1 MKAIVLII
9 YYKRTEKVINMDKI
23 KVVGARLHNLKNLNV
38 EIPKKKMVVI
48 TGVSGSGK
56 SSLAFDIIFDEGMNR
71 YLQAIGFPPKF
82 EDEKPFDLL
91 EGLSPT
97 VAVEQR
103 TTRVFN
109 PRSTVGTKTRLY
121 NLLRMLYATE
131 GVLICPICKEA
142 VNENLECDLC
152 GMIVERLE
160 IKHFSFNEPSG
171 MCLACKG
178 RGYQM
183 HLKEELIVQDYNKNL
198 MQITKAGSAVFADQ
212 IRFVEQ
218 LPKFYDFDIKAPYK
232 DLPEDVKQVFLYGSG
247 KKLSFEWDSKTFTGT
262 LERVFEGIIPH
273 IERAL
278 TESKSAYRR
287 DKIHKNFMLL
297 KKCEECEGY
306 RINEQARSV
315 KIGDKNIGELAIMPI
330 DQLISFLEELTK
342 KYLST
347 IQGKNMCGI
356 VIKGLNSMRDVG
368 LSYIHLNRTLP
379 TLSGGELQ
387 RLSLMTHLDA
397 GIDSLIY
404 ILDEPSMSLHE
415 REKDSLIEFLKKLK
429 DLGNTIIIVEHD
441 KRFIEIADDIIDIGP
456 GAGINGGE
464 LVFQGSLEELKNT
477 SNSYTAQFLT
487 GKISL
492 PQKSAELKKAI
503 NNSTEYLTIKNAKTN
518 NLKNIEVKI
527 PLSMMVGIAGVSGSG
542 KSSLILDTLVPLL
555 QPFFKRGIDKNKNK
569 NNENGEEE
577 NGEEFLE
584 YSGMISGW
592 ENLDE
597 VIVVNQKPI
606 SRVKTSTPASYIGIW
621 DKIRNKFS
629 KLAESKKRK
638 YSAGHFSYNS
648 DKGRCPSCKGTGE
661 QDLKISFLSSFN
673 IICKECHGFRY
684 KPEILDVKY
693 KNNSIVDVLNMT
705 VSEALKLFKSDASI
719 SKILQILENIGM
731 GYITLG
737 QPAPTLS
744 GGEAQRVKLAKE
756 LGRARKTK
764 SLYILDEPTVGLSF
778 YDVVKLIELLDQLVR
793 EGNSVLIIEHDPEIL
808 SYCDYLIE
816 LGPEG
821 GPKGGEV
828 IAEGPLA
835 KIKENVNS
843 RTGPYLN

>member
-1 MKAIVLII
+1 
-9 YYKRTEKVINMDKI
+9 MDKI
-23 KVVGARLHNLKNLNV
+23 KVVGARIHNLKDLNV
-38 EIPKKKMVVI
+38 EIPKKKMVLI

-71 YLQAIGFPPKF
+71 YLQSIGFPPKF

-121 NLLRMLYATE
+121 NLLRMLYVTE
-131 GVLICPICKEA
+131 GTLICPICKEP
-142 VNENLECDLC
+142 VNENLECDMC
-152 GMIVERLE
+152 GMVIERLE

-171 MCLACKG
+171 MCLACRG

-183 HLKEELIVQDYNKNL
+183 HLTEEMIVQDYNKNL
-198 MQITKAGSAVFADQ
+198 IQITKAGSAVFADQ

-218 LPKFYDFDIKAPYK
+218 LPKFYDFDIETPYK
-232 DLPEDVKQVFLYGSG
+232 DLPEEVKQVFLYGSG

-262 LERVFEGIIPH
+262 LERVFEGVIPH

-278 TESKSAYRR
+278 AESKSAYRR
-287 DKIHKNFMLL
+287 DKIHKNYMSL
-297 KKCEECEGY
+297 KKCDECEGY
-306 RINEQARSV
+306 RINEQARGV
-315 KIGDKNIGELAIMPI
+315 RLRGKHIGELGMMPI
-330 DQLISFLEELTK
+330 DELSSFLEELSK
-342 KYLST
+342 NNIST
-347 IQGKNMCGI
+347 VQGKNLCEL
-356 VIKGLNSMRDVG
+356 VIKSLKNIEDVG
-368 LSYIHLNRTLP
+368 LGYIHLHRALP

-415 REKDSLIEFLKKLK
+415 LEKDSLIELLKKLK
-429 DLGNTIIIVEHD
+429 ELGNTIIVVEHD
-441 KRFIEIADDIIDIGP
+441 KRFIEIADEVIDIGP
-456 GAGINGGE
+456 GAGVNGGE
-464 LVFQGSLEELKNT
+464 LVYQGALNGLKNVN
-477 SNSYTAQFLT
+477 NSYTGQFLT

-492 PQKSAELKKAI
+492 PIKNDESKKEVDE
-503 NNSTEYLTIKNAKTN
+503 TTKFLTIKNASTN

-527 PLSMMVGIAGVSGSG
+527 PLAMMVGIAGVSGSG

-555 QPFFKRGIDKNKNK
+555 HPFFKRGSGKAKNDNT
-569 NNENGEEE
+569 ENGEEE
-577 NGEEFLE
+577 NGEELLE
-584 YSGMISGW
+584 YSGMVSGW
-592 ENLDE
+592 EDLDE

-621 DKIRNKFS
+621 DKIRNIFS
-629 KLAESKKRK
+629 KVAEAKKRK

-673 IICKECHGFRY
+673 IECRECHGLRY
-684 KPEILDVKY
+684 KTEILEVKY
-693 KNNSIVDVLNMT
+693 KDKSIADVLNMT
-705 VSEALKLFKSDASI
+705 VSEAAKLFASDSSI
-719 SKILQILENIGM
+719 SNVLRILEDIGM

-756 LGRARKTK
+756 LGRARKIK

-778 YDVVKLIELLDQLVR
+778 YDAIKLVDLLDQLVQ
-793 EGNSVLIIEHDPEIL
+793 EGNSVIIIEHDPEIL

-821 GPKGGEV
+821 GPKGGEI
-828 IAEGPLA
+828 IAEGPVA
-835 KIKENVNS
+835 KIKENLSSN
-843 RTGPYLN
+843 TGPYLN

>member
-1 MKAIVLII
+1 MK
-9 YYKRTEKVINMDKI
+9 MDKI
-23 KVVGARLHNLKNLNV
+23 KVVGARLHNLKDLNV
-38 EIPKKKMVVI
+38 EIPKKKMILI

-56 SSLAFDIIFDEGMNR
+56 SSLAFDIIFNEGMNR
-71 YLQAIGFPPKF
+71 YLQSIGFPPKF
-82 EDEKPFDLL
+82 EDEKPFDLI

-121 NLLRMLYATE
+121 NLLRMFYATE
-131 GVLICPICKEA
+131 GILICPICKEP
-142 VNENLECDLC
+142 VNQNLECDIC
-152 GMIVERLE
+152 GMVVERLE
-160 IKHFSFNEPSG
+160 IKHFSFNEPNG

-183 HLKEELIVQDYNKNL
+183 HLTEELIVQDSNRNL
-198 MQITKAGSAVFADQ
+198 IQITKAGSAVFADQ

-218 LPKFYDFDIKAPYK
+218 LPKFYEFDIKTPYK
-232 DLPEDVKQVFLYGSG
+232 DLSESIKQIFLYGSG
-247 KKLSFEWDSKTFTGT
+247 KKLAFDWESKSFTGI
-262 LERVFEGIIPH
+262 LEREFEGIIPH

-278 TESKSAYRR
+278 TESVSSYRR
-287 DKIHKNFMLL
+287 NKIHKNFMSL
-297 KKCEECEGY
+297 KKCDECEGY

-315 KIGDKNIGELAIMPI
+315 KIGNKHIAELAMMPI
-330 DQLISFLEELTK
+330 DRLVSFLEDLNKNYLT
-342 KYLST
+342 T
-347 IQGKNMCGI
+347 IQGKNLSEL

-368 LSYIHLNRTLP
+368 LSYINLHRALP

-415 REKDSLIEFLKKLK
+415 REKDSLIKLLKKLK

-441 KRFIEIADDIIDIGP
+441 KRFIEIADEIIDIGP

-464 LVFQGSLEELKNT
+464 LVFQGTLEGIKNV
-477 SNSYTAQFLT
+477 SNSYTGQFLS

-492 PQKSAELKKAI
+492 PKKPDDLKKI
-503 NNSTEYLTIKNAKTN
+503 IDDSTDFLTIKNAKTN
-518 NLKNIEVKI
+518 NLQNIEVKI
-527 PLSMMVGIAGVSGSG
+527 PLGMMVGIAGVSGSG

-555 QPFFKRGIDKNKNK
+555 QPFFKRGVDKNKNK

-577 NGEEFLE
+577 NGEELLE

-592 ENLDE
+592 EKLDE
-597 VIVVNQKPI
+597 VIVVSQKPI
-606 SRVKTSTPASYIGIW
+606 SRVKTSTPVSYIRIW
-621 DKIRNKFS
+621 DKIRNIFS

-638 YSAGHFSYNS
+638 YAAGHFSYNS

-673 IICKECHGFRY
+673 IVCKECHGLRY
-684 KPEILDVKY
+684 KPEVLEVKF
-693 KNNSIVDVLNMT
+693 KNNSIADVLNMT
-705 VSEALKLFKSDASI
+705 VSEALQLFKSDTSI
-719 SKILQILENIGM
+719 SNILKILEDIGM

-778 YDVVKLIELLDQLVR
+778 YDAVKLMDLLDQLVR
-793 EGNSVLIIEHDPEIL
+793 EGNSVVIIEHDPEIL
-808 SYCDYLIE
+808 SYTDYIIE

-821 GPKGGEV
+821 GPNGGKV
-828 IAEGPLA
+828 IAIGTPKE
-835 KIKENVNS
+835 IKKNVNS
-843 RTGPYLN
+843 KTGSYLL

>member
-1 MKAIVLII
+1 
-9 YYKRTEKVINMDKI
+9 MDKI
-23 KVVGARLHNLKNLNV
+23 RVVGARLHNLKDLSV
-38 EIPKKKMVVI
+38 EIPKKKMVLI

-71 YLQAIGFPPKF
+71 YLQSIGFPPKF
-82 EDEKPFDLL
+82 ENEKPFDLL

-131 GVLICPICKEA
+131 GKLICPICKEP
-142 VNENLECDLC
+142 VKENLECDIC
-152 GMIVERLE
+152 GMVVERLE

-183 HLKEELIVQDYNKNL
+183 HLTEELVVQDYSKNL
-198 MQITKAGSAVFADQ
+198 IQITKAGSAVFADQ

-218 LPKFYDFDIKAPYK
+218 LPKFYDFDIKTPYM
-232 DLPEDVKQVFLYGSG
+232 DLPENVKEVFLYGSG
-247 KKLSFEWDSKTFTGT
+247 KTLPFEWDSKTFTGI
-262 LERVFEGIIPH
+262 LERKFEGIIPH
-273 IERAL
+273 INRAL
-278 TESKSAYRR
+278 TDSKSAYRR
-287 DKIHKNFMLL
+287 DKIHKNFMSL
-297 KKCEECEGY
+297 KKCDECNGY

-315 KIGDKNIGELAIMPI
+315 KIGGKHIGELALIPI
-330 DQLISFLEELTK
+330 DQLISFLEELK
-342 KYLST
+342 QSNIAT
-347 IQGKNMCGI
+347 IQGKNMSELI
-356 VIKGLNSMRDVG
+356 TRGLRSMRDVG
-368 LSYIHLNRTLP
+368 LSYIHLNRPLP

-441 KRFIEIADDIIDIGP
+441 RRFIEIADEIIDIGP
-456 GAGINGGE
+456 GAGTNGGK
-464 LVFQGSLEELKNT
+464 LVFQGTLDELKNV
-477 SNSYTAQFLT
+477 SKSYTGQFLS
-487 GKISL
+487 GKLSL
-492 PQKSAELKKAI
+492 PAKPEDLKKKI
-503 NNSTEYLTIKNAKTN
+503 DESTDFLTIKNAKTN

-527 PLSMMVGIAGVSGSG
+527 PLCMMVGIAGVSGSG

-555 QPFFKRGIDKNKNK
+555 QPFFKRGANKTKTK
-569 NNENGEEE
+569 NNDNGEVENGEEL
-577 NGEEFLE
+577 LE
-584 YSGMISGW
+584 YSGTVNGW
-592 ENLDE
+592 DNLDE
-597 VIVVNQKPI
+597 VIVVSQKPI
-606 SRVKTSTPASYIGIW
+606 SRSKTSTPASYVRIW
-621 DKIRNKFS
+621 DKIRDKFS
-629 KLAESKKRK
+629 KLSESKKRK
-638 YSAGHFSYNS
+638 YTSGHFSYNS

-673 IICKECHGFRY
+673 IVCKECHGLRY
-684 KPEILDVKY
+684 KPEILEVKY
-693 KNNSIVDVLNMT
+693 KNNSIADILNMT
-705 VSEALKLFKSDASI
+705 VSEALKLFGVDKSI
-719 SKILQILENIGM
+719 SNVLQILEDIGM

-778 YDVVKLIELLDQLVR
+778 YDVVKLIELLDQLVQ
-793 EGNSVLIIEHDPEIL
+793 EGNSVIIIEHDPEIL

-821 GPKGGEV
+821 GPKGGEI
-828 IAEGPLA
+828 IAEGSLA

-843 RTGPYLN
+843 NTGPYLN

>member
-1 MKAIVLII
+1 
-9 YYKRTEKVINMDKI
+9 MDKI
-23 KVVGARLHNLKNLNV
+23 RVVGARLHNLKDLNV
-38 EIPKKKMVVI
+38 EIPKKKMVLI

-71 YLQAIGFPPKF
+71 YLQSIGFPPKF
-82 EDEKPFDLL
+82 EDEKPFDLI

-131 GVLICPICKEA
+131 GKLICPICKEH
-142 VNENLECDLC
+142 VNQNLECDIC
-152 GMIVERLE
+152 GMVVDRLE

-183 HLKEELIVQDYNKNL
+183 HLTEELIVQDYNRNL
-198 MQITKAGSAVFADQ
+198 IQITKAGSPVFGDQ

-218 LPKFYDFDIKAPYK
+218 LPKFYDFDINTPYK
-232 DLPEDVKQVFLYGSG
+232 DLPEDVKQIFLYGSG
-247 KKLSFEWDSKTFTGT
+247 KILPFDWDSKTFTGI

-273 IERAL
+273 IKRAL
-278 TESKSAYRR
+278 TESKSVYRR
-287 DKIHKNFMLL
+287 DKIHKNFMSL
-297 KKCEECEGY
+297 KKCDECEGY

-315 KIGDKNIGELAIMPI
+315 KIGDKHIGELAKMPI
-330 DQLISFLEELTK
+330 DQLISFLKELK
-342 KYLST
+342 KNNIKT
-347 IQGKNMCGI
+347 VQGKNMSKL
-356 VIKGLNSMRDVG
+356 VIKGLRSMRDVG
-368 LSYIHLNRTLP
+368 LSYINLNRPLP

-415 REKDSLIEFLKKLK
+415 REKDSLIELLKKLK

-441 KRFIEIADDIIDIGP
+441 KRFIEIADEIIDIGP
-456 GAGINGGE
+456 GAGKNGGE
-464 LVFQGSLEELKNT
+464 LVFQGTIDELKNV
-477 SNSYTAQFLT
+477 SNSYTGQFLS
-487 GKISL
+487 GKLSL
-492 PQKSAELKKAI
+492 PDKPDDKRKLIDKST
-503 NNSTEYLTIKNAKTN
+503 NFLTIKNAKTN
-518 NLKNIEVKI
+518 NLKNVEVKI
-527 PLSMMVGIAGVSGSG
+527 PLGMMVGVAGVSGSG

-555 QPFFKRGIDKNKNK
+555 QPFFKRGVDKNKNK
-569 NNENGEEE
+569 YNENGEEQ
-577 NGEEFLE
+577 NGDELLE
-584 YSGMISGW
+584 YSGMVSGW

-597 VIVVNQKPI
+597 VIVVSQKPI
-606 SRVKTSTPASYIGIW
+606 SRVKTSTPASYIRIW
-621 DKIRNKFS
+621 DKIRNIFS
-629 KLAESKKRK
+629 KLAESKKRE
-638 YSAGHFSYNS
+638 YTAGHFSYNS

-673 IICKECHGFRY
+673 IICKECHGLRY
-684 KPEILDVKY
+684 KTEILDVKY
-693 KNNSIVDVLNMT
+693 NDNSIADVLNMT
-705 VSEALKLFKSDASI
+705 VSEALKLFASYNNI
-719 SKILQILENIGM
+719 ANVLQILENIGM

-737 QPAPTLS
+737 QPSPTLS

-756 LGRARKTK
+756 LGRAKKTK

-778 YDVVKLIELLDQLVR
+778 YDAIKLMELLDQLVR
-793 EGNSVLIIEHDPEIL
+793 EGNSVVVIEHDPEIL
-808 SYCDYLIE
+808 SYVDYLIE

-821 GPKGGEV
+821 GPKGGEI
-828 IAEGPLA
+828 IATGTPQEIIVNA
-835 KIKENVNS
+835 KSV
-843 RTGPYLN
+843 TGKYLK

>member
-1 MKAIVLII
+1 MK
-9 YYKRTEKVINMDKI
+9 MDKI
-23 KVVGARLHNLKNLNV
+23 KVVGARLHNLKDLSV
-38 EIPKKKMVVI
+38 EIPKKKMILI

-71 YLQAIGFPPKF
+71 YLQSIGFPPKF
-82 EDEKPFDLL
+82 EDEKPFDLI

-131 GVLICPICKEA
+131 GKLICPICKEP
-142 VNENLECDLC
+142 VNQNLECDIC
-152 GMIVERLE
+152 GMVVDRLE

-183 HLKEELIVQDYNKNL
+183 HLTEELIVQDYNRNL
-198 MQITKAGSAVFADQ
+198 IQITKAGSPVFGDQ

-218 LPKFYDFDIKAPYK
+218 LPKFYDFDINTPYK
-232 DLPEDVKQVFLYGSG
+232 DLPEDVKQIFLYGSG
-247 KKLSFEWDSKTFTGT
+247 KILPFDWDSKTFTGI

-273 IERAL
+273 IKRAL
-278 TESKSAYRR
+278 TESKSVYRR
-287 DKIHKNFMLL
+287 DKIHKNFMSL
-297 KKCEECEGY
+297 KKCDECEGY

-315 KIGDKNIGELAIMPI
+315 KIGDKHIGELAKMPI
-330 DQLISFLEELTK
+330 DQLISFLKELK
-342 KYLST
+342 KNNIKT
-347 IQGKNMCGI
+347 IQGKNMSEL
-356 VIKGLNSMRDVG
+356 VIKGASNMRDVG
-368 LSYIHLNRTLP
+368 LSYINLNRPLP

-415 REKDSLIEFLKKLK
+415 REKDSLIELLKKLK

-441 KRFIEIADDIIDIGP
+441 KRFIEIADEIIDIGP
-456 GAGINGGE
+456 GAGKNGGE
-464 LVFQGSLEELKNT
+464 LVFQGTIDELKNV
-477 SNSYTAQFLT
+477 SNSYTGQFLS
-487 GKISL
+487 GKLSL
-492 PQKSAELKKAI
+492 PNKPDDLRKFIDKST
-503 NNSTEYLTIKNAKTN
+503 NFLTIKNAKTN

-527 PLSMMVGIAGVSGSG
+527 PLGMMVGVAGVSGSG

-555 QPFFKRGIDKNKNK
+555 QPFFKRGADKAKNK
-569 NNENGEEE
+569 NNDNGEEE
-577 NGEEFLE
+577 NDEELLE
-584 YSGMISGW
+584 YSGMVSGW
-592 ENLDE
+592 EFLDE
-597 VIVVNQKPI
+597 VIVVSQKPI

-621 DKIRNKFS
+621 DKIRNKFA

-648 DKGRCPSCKGTGE
+648 DKGRCASCKGSGE

-673 IICKECHGFRY
+673 IVCKECHGLRY
-684 KPEILDVKY
+684 RPEILEVKY
-693 KNNSIVDVLNMT
+693 KNCSISDVLNLT
-705 VSEALKLFKSDASI
+705 VSEAAKLFASDANI
-719 SKILQILENIGM
+719 SNVLKILEDIGM

-778 YDVVKLIELLDQLVR
+778 YDAVKLMELLEHLVQD
-793 EGNSVLIIEHDPEIL
+793 GNSVLIIEHDPEIL
-808 SYCDYLIE
+808 SYTDYIIE

-821 GPKGGEV
+821 GPDGGEI
-828 IAEGPLA
+828 IALGTPQEIVA
-835 KIKENVNS
+835 NVKS
-843 RTGPYLN
+843 VTGKYLK

>member
-1 MKAIVLII
+1 
-9 YYKRTEKVINMDKI
+9 MDKI
-23 KVVGARLHNLKNLNV
+23 RVVGARLHNLKDLNV
-38 EIPKKKMVVI
+38 EIPKKKMVLI

-71 YLQAIGFPPKF
+71 YLQSIGFPPKF
-82 EDEKPFDLL
+82 EDEKPFDLI

-131 GVLICPICKEA
+131 GKLICPICKEH
-142 VNENLECDLC
+142 VNQNLECDIC
-152 GMIVERLE
+152 GMVVDRLE

-183 HLKEELIVQDYNKNL
+183 HLTEELIVQDYNRNL
-198 MQITKAGSAVFADQ
+198 IQITKAGSPVFGDQ

-218 LPKFYDFDIKAPYK
+218 LPKFYDFDINTPYK
-232 DLPEDVKQVFLYGSG
+232 DLPEDVKQIFLYGSG
-247 KKLSFEWDSKTFTGT
+247 KILPFDWDSKTFTGI

-273 IERAL
+273 IKRAL
-278 TESKSAYRR
+278 TESKSVYRR
-287 DKIHKNFMLL
+287 DKIHKNFMSL
-297 KKCEECEGY
+297 KKCDECEGY
-306 RINEQARSV
+306 KINEQARRV
-315 KIGDKNIGELAIMPI
+315 KIGDKHIGELAKMPI
-330 DQLISFLEELTK
+330 DQLISFLKELK
-342 KYLST
+342 KNNIKT
-347 IQGKNMCGI
+347 IQGKNMSKL
-356 VIKGLNSMRDVG
+356 VIKGLRSMRDVG
-368 LSYIHLNRTLP
+368 LSYINLNRPLP

-415 REKDSLIEFLKKLK
+415 REKDSLIELLKKLK

-441 KRFIEIADDIIDIGP
+441 KRFIEIADEIIDIGP
-456 GAGINGGE
+456 GAGKNGGE
-464 LVFQGSLEELKNT
+464 LVFQGTIDELKNV
-477 SNSYTAQFLT
+477 SNSYTGQFLS
-487 GKISL
+487 GKLSL
-492 PQKSAELKKAI
+492 PDKPDDKRKLIDKST
-503 NNSTEYLTIKNAKTN
+503 NFLTIKNAKTN
-518 NLKNIEVKI
+518 NLKNVEVKI
-527 PLSMMVGIAGVSGSG
+527 PLGMMVGVAGVSGSG

-555 QPFFKRGIDKNKNK
+555 QPFFKRGVDKNKNK

-577 NGEEFLE
+577 NGDELLE
-584 YSGMISGW
+584 YSGMVSGW

-597 VIVVNQKPI
+597 VIVVSQKPI
-606 SRVKTSTPASYIGIW
+606 SRVKTSTPASYIRIW
-621 DKIRNKFS
+621 DKIRNIFS
-629 KLAESKKRK
+629 KLAESKKRE
-638 YSAGHFSYNS
+638 YTAGHFSYNS

-673 IICKECHGFRY
+673 IICKECHGLRY
-684 KPEILDVKY
+684 KTEILDVKY
-693 KNNSIVDVLNMT
+693 NDNSIADVLNMT
-705 VSEALKLFKSDASI
+705 VSEALKLFASYNNI
-719 SKILQILENIGM
+719 ANVLQILENIGM

-737 QPAPTLS
+737 QPSPTLS

-756 LGRARKTK
+756 LGRAKKTK

-778 YDVVKLIELLDQLVR
+778 YDAIKLMELLDQLVR
-793 EGNSVLIIEHDPEIL
+793 EGNSVVVIEHDPEIL
-808 SYCDYLIE
+808 SYVDYLIE

-821 GPKGGEV
+821 GPKGGEI
-828 IAEGPLA
+828 IATGTPQEIIVNA
-835 KIKENVNS
+835 KSV
-843 RTGPYLN
+843 TGKYLK